1 MLHHNHQQKLQV
13 TLSGKQDAFFIKSYI
28 PIDYQTLSID
38 LLNAYGD
45 ETTVSLD
52 VESHTNDSIEV
63 RWLGRL
69 KGIFQLRLKDKNS
82 YFLKKI
88 IIQ

>member
-13 TLSGKQDAFFIKSYI
+13 TLSGKQDAFFIKSCT

-38 LLNAYGD
+38 LLNASGD

-52 VESHTNDSIEV
+52 VESRTDDSLEV

-69 KGIFQLRLKDKNS
+69 NGIFQLRMKDKNS